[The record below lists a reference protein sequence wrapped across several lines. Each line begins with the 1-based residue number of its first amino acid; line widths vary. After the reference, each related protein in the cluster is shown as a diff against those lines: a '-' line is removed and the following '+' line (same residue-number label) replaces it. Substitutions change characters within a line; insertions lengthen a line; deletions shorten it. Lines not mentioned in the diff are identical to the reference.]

1 MSGDQGS
8 GIGDR
13 RWANF
18 AVPFGFGARLLIVAA
33 TLSSAVDAVRAQNN
47 SLFHG
52 SRMRPAAAAAPRG
65 APASQPTYRNAVVAN
80 VPPAGVRPKPAA
92 MFEEPP
98 KNATLLQYSAI
109 AVEAPKVEKI
119 KVHDL
124 ITIIIREDKQSTTD
138 ARTKSEKDWN
148 VQSEFKKWFRLNKED
163 HLVGQQFPEP
173 IPGVDFDFE
182 HEWEG
187 KGKVDRRDS
196 LTTRITATVI
206 DVKPNGNLI
215 LEARK
220 VISSD
225 EETQTVTLTGE
236 CRVSDVTPQNTVLS
250 TQIASLEVTAKHS
263 GAARDAAR
271 RGWLMRAFDF
281 LRPI

>member
-1 MSGDQGS
+1 M
-8 GIGDR
+8 R
-13 RWANF
+13 RN
-18 AVPFGFGARLLIVAA
+18 
-33 TLSSAVDAVRAQNN
+33 
-47 SLFHG
+47 
-52 SRMRPAAAAAPRG
+52 G
-65 APASQPTYRNAVVAN
+65 APAGGQRVATSQPAQRNAMQSNPAA
-80 VPPAGVRPKPAA
+80 AGVRPKPAP
-92 MFEEPP
+92 MFDEPP
-98 KNATLLQYSAI
+98 KNETLLRYSAI

-138 ARTKSEKDWN
+138 ARTKSEKDWK
-148 VQSEFKKWFRLNKED
+148 VESEFKKWFRLNKED
-163 HLVGQQFPEP
+163 HLVGQEFPQP
-173 IPGVDFDFE
+173 TPGVDFDFQN
-182 HEWEG
+182 EWEG

-220 VISSD
+220 TISSD

-236 CRVSDVTPQNTVLS
+236 CRVADVSPQNTILS

-263 GAARDAAR
+263 GAARDAAK